1 MRTANYAQ
9 RDQAAQVVFYVPLW
23 KRKGISLELFD
34 DYWRNVH
41 GPVCARLP
49 SQYQY
54 WQLHVAHNEGGI
66 WPAIEGIDY
75 STPEEDQFDG
85 IAELTFKTPEDRQTW
100 FQASTILMDDEH
112 NLFRKAIGYNTNPGN
127 SITYVDGIE
136 NGTPNGVVGVEK
148 FHVLV
153 KKADGVS
160 TDDFRH
166 YLTDSFAPAVI
177 KSELVLKMRSHLFE
191 EVDNSRPDAAGVSH
205 FEPPQQQYQAAFEIA
220 FSNRLEME
228 QFFAS
233 DAYAA
238 AVKDQAKYIK
248 QISPFPER
256 TAYTF
261 VYSGQITLAGQRS
274 STVADLITRIGA
286 ANQIKEDIISLMNGA
301 AKPTQKGKI
310 STQKQKAYIQNGIQ
324 STKSGLGHLLQGV
337 QHVGVTVEDMEKS
350 LEFYTEVLGGKL
362 AVGES
367 ELIGDLIQNTL
378 FQKEELDAITEGI
391 NSEILDIPN
400 LRSGKKDALDVK
412 FISFGNIVV
421 ELIYF
426 REVGNPNAPHSS
438 VKSLPSHIGHVN
450 AMHIS
455 FNVKEGIDLSEF
467 ANLFEEECHKRG
479 MNNVVCNR
487 IIHVN
492 SEAERKAVARH
503 YNSFKFWN
511 EPGLLAAEAP
521 PIDWS
526 KDPMEGWSLF
536 YCKGPNGEQLE
547 FNQVTRKIKTR
558 FQEALQEYNQANNTS
573 FTFPDANVSQN
584 ILDNGQGFQTSD
596 VQVQSQTQ
604 YST

>member
-9 RDQAAQVVFYVPLW
+9 QDQAAQVVFYVALW

-49 SQYQY
+49 GQYEY
-54 WQLHVAHNEGGI
+54 WQFHVAHNEGGI
-66 WPAIEGIDY
+66 WPSIKGINY
-75 STPEEDQFDG
+75 NTPEEDQFDG
-85 IAELTFKTPEDRQTW
+85 IAELTFKTVADRQTW

-136 NGTPNGVVGVEK
+136 NATPNGLVGVEK
-148 FHVLV
+148 FHVML
-153 KKADGVS
+153 KKADEVS
-160 TDDFRH
+160 VKDFRQ
-166 YLTDSFAPAVI
+166 YFKESFASEMI
-177 KSELVLKMRSHLFE
+177 KSDLVLKLRIHLFE

-205 FEPPQQQYQAAFEIA
+205 FEPPQQQYNAAFEIA

-233 DAYAA
+233 ETYAVA
-238 AVKDQAKYIK
+238 IKDQAKYIK

-261 VYSGQITLAGQRS
+261 VYGGQITLSGQRS
-274 STVADLITRIGA
+274 STVADLITKIGA
-286 ANQIKEDIISLMNGA
+286 ANQIKEDIISLMNGSE
-301 AKPTQKGKI
+301 KPTQKCKI
-310 STQKQKAYIQNGIQ
+310 STPKEKTDIQNNTH
-324 STKSGLGHLLQGV
+324 STKSSLGYLLQGV

-391 NSEILDIPN
+391 DLEILDIPN
-400 LRSGKKDALDVK
+400 LRTGNKDALDVK
-412 FISFGNIVV
+412 FVSFGNIVI

-438 VKSLPSHIGHVN
+438 AKSLSSHIGHVN

-455 FNVKEGIDLSEF
+455 FNVKEGIDLNVF
-467 ANLFEEECHKRG
+467 ANVFEEECHKRG

-492 SEAERKAVARH
+492 SENERQAVAH
-503 YNSFKFWN
+503 YYNSFKFWN
-511 EPGLLAAEAP
+511 EPELLVADKP
-521 PIDWS
+521 PIDWN

-547 FNQVTRKIKTR
+547 FNQVTRKVKTR

-573 FTFPDANVSQN
+573 FTFPDTKVSQN
-584 ILDNGQGFQTSD
+584 ILGTGQSFKISD
-596 VQVQSQTQ
+596 ILYSQTQ